1 MLDRIDLT
9 LDRVLLIVV
18 SVFAAVC
25 GAGKLTR
32 TTGTIWPD
40 LISRLSLRPG
50 EQPPR
55 IEWLLRFLGRASD
68 HADSARSRLGERREN
83 SSREVEGALHE
94 LVTLSLKETN
104 NIGPKAREEQL

>member
-50 EQPPR
+50 GQPPR
-55 IEWLLRFLGRASD
+55 IECTSVPRPGVGSCGLSSKSIGRTEGEPVP
-68 HADSARSRLGERREN
+68 RSGGR
-83 SSREVEGALHE
+83 VHE